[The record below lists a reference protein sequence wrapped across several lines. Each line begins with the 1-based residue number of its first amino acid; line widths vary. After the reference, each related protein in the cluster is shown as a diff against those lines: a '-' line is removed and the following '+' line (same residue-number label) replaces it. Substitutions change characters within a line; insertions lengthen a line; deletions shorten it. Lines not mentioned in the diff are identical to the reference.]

1 MSNPV
6 SGETQVTV
14 KYGTGPNDILTGV
27 FVSFDARIGAV
38 YMFSGGTY
46 YLCKNY
52 ICASYDKPTP

>member
-1 MSNPV
+1 M
-6 SGETQVTV
+6 TV

-38 YMFSGGTY
+38 YMFSEGTY

-52 ICASYDKPTP
+52 IWASYDKPTP